1 MPDFDL
7 LIELAKYYKVEVS
20 EILDGERKGGR
31 TDGSAEELML
41 KIADYSNIERKV
53 FSRRM
58 CAMFVMALASM
69 AFFAAMDV
77 AELAETEPYGTIVGI
92 ARGFVAGT
100 FLYASRYISK
110 METVKMRLA
119 KGSRKLKQYE
129 RTKPRAIPAAF
140 PYPYFSATARSA
152 CSHSFS
158 RRRA

>member
-31 TDGSAEELML
+31 SAEELML

-100 FLYASRYISK
+100 FLYASRDISK

-119 KGSRKLKQYE
+119 KESRKLKQ
-129 RTKPRAIPAAF
+129 
-140 PYPYFSATARSA
+140 
-152 CSHSFS
+152 
-158 RRRA
+158 

>member
-1 MPDFDL
+1 
-7 LIELAKYYKVEVS
+7 
-20 EILDGERKGGR
+20 
-31 TDGSAEELML
+31 ML

-58 CAMFVMALASM
+58 CAMMFVMALASM

-119 KGSRKLKQYE
+119 KESRKLKQ
-129 RTKPRAIPAAF
+129 
-140 PYPYFSATARSA
+140 
-152 CSHSFS
+152 
-158 RRRA
+158 

>member
-100 FLYASRYISK
+100 FLYSSRYISK
-110 METVKMRLA
+110 METVNMRLA
-119 KGSRKLKQYE
+119 KESRKLKQ
-129 RTKPRAIPAAF
+129 
-140 PYPYFSATARSA
+140 
-152 CSHSFS
+152 
-158 RRRA
+158 

>member
-41 KIADYSNIERKV
+41 KIADYSNIESNIERKV

-119 KGSRKLKQYE
+119 KESRKLKQ
-129 RTKPRAIPAAF
+129 
-140 PYPYFSATARSA
+140 
-152 CSHSFS
+152 
-158 RRRA
+158 